1 MRISFWGGAL
11 APALLALA
19 ACSGG
24 EAAEEVGTE
33 QMDHSAQTE
42 ATREVAHK
50 FLTRA
55 FIDNEFRDAY
65 ETYAHSDFIQH
76 NPKIADG
83 LEGHRAYFEQ
93 MAESQADGDAS
104 KWAHVTDMLLVDG
117 DLFAVLHHVY
127 RSPEDNGRI
136 VVDIWRVE
144 DGKIAEHWDVIQEI
158 PDGIPHD
165 NGMACGDAND
175 YASAVAHEDSILNPT
190 CGAPDPNASRED
202 SLAYYQAYVD
212 EVGKGDIISAIE
224 TWFHPDYKQ
233 HSPIIADGK
242 QGAIDYLEREWG
254 GKDAPQPI
262 LGEQRI
268 VAEGDLVLVHYL
280 YELVGE
286 PTKESHVDI
295 FRFTDGKMS
304 EHWDVK
310 QPIPETSAN
319 DNGMW

>member
-1 MRISFWGGAL
+1 MRNSFWGVAL

-19 ACSGG
+19 ACNGG
-24 EAAEEVGTE
+24 EAAEEAGTE
-33 QMDHSAQTE
+33 QVDHSAQTE

-65 ETYAHSDFIQH
+65 DTYAHPDFIQH
-76 NPKIADG
+76 NPRMADG
-83 LEGHRAYFEQ
+83 LEGHRAYFEN
-93 MAESQADGDAS
+93 MAASESDGDSS
-104 KWAHVTDMLLVDG
+104 KWAHITDMLLVDG
-117 DLFAVLHHVY
+117 DLFAVMHRAY
-127 RSPEDNGRI
+127 RSPDKPGTI

-144 DGKIAEHWDVIQEI
+144 DGKIAEHWDVMQEI

-165 NGMACGDAND
+165 NGMGCGEARD
-175 YASAVAHEDSILNPT
+175 YASVRAHEDSIQNPT
-190 CGAPDPNASRED
+190 CGVPDPGSSKEQT
-202 SLAYYQAYVD
+202 LEYYQAYVD
-212 EVGKGDIISAIE
+212 EVAQGDVISAIE
-224 TWFHPDYKQ
+224 KWIHPDYKQ
-233 HSPIIADGK
+233 HSPVIADGK
-242 QGAIDYLEREWG
+242 QGAIDYLQEEWG
-254 GKDAPQPI
+254 REDAPKPI

-268 VAEGDLVLVHYL
+268 IAEGDLALVHYL
-280 YELVGE
+280 YELEGT
-286 PTKESHVDI
+286 PTKEAHIDI